1 MEPLFASLVIFVA
14 ITGILMS
21 GFYLLTTE
29 TAATRRVDALRGGVR
44 PGAEVVDEAPGI
56 FKSLLLALAPYGF
69 GTGDSSLANTLL
81 HAGIRNPGA
90 LMLFLGARTLVSLGP
105 SIILLVLAIIGGKP
119 LGPTLVRALIMWVGL
134 HVLTTRLLRRRAAR
148 RILQITRSLP
158 DSLDLMVVCLEA
170 GLGLN
175 ATIARVGVERS
186 AVDDPLG
193 NEFAQVSSEMRSGR
207 TREESLRALGI
218 RNGSDDLKALA
229 ALIIQSDRLGASMAH
244 TLRSHADLLRTKRRQ
259 RAEEEARKLPIKL
272 LFPLALLILLPLFV
286 IVAGPAA
293 ITFKDFVA
301 MMSAR

>member
-1 MEPLFASLVIFVA
+1 MDPFLNSIAIFLA

-21 GFYLLTTE
+21 GLYLL
-29 TAATRRVDALRGGVR
+29 AAESIAARRVDALGSGTTARSR
-44 PGAEVVDEAPGI
+44 SVDPQAGL
-56 FKSLLLALAPYGF
+56 FKTLLLALAPYGF
-69 GTGDSSLANTLL
+69 GSGDSSIATTLT
-81 HAGIRNPGA
+81 HAGLRNPGA
-90 LMLFLGARTLVSLGP
+90 LMLFLGARTLVSVGP
-105 SIILLVLAIIGGKP
+105 AILLLVLAIIGGRP
-119 LGPTLVRALIMWVGL
+119 LAPTLLRAMLMWLGL
-134 HVLTTRLLRRRAAR
+134 HVTTTRILRRRAQR

-175 ATIARVGVERS
+175 ATIARVGQERS
-186 AVDDPLG
+186 AVNDPLG

-207 TREESLRALGI
+207 TREDALRALGA

-229 ALIIQSDRLGASMAH
+229 ALIIQSDRLGASMAQ

-272 LFPLALLILLPLFV
+272 LFPLAILILLPLFV

-293 ITFKDFVA
+293 IIFKDFVGT
-301 MMSAR
+301 MSQR

>member
-1 MEPLFASLVIFVA
+1 MDPFLNSIAIFLA

-21 GFYLLTTE
+21 GLYLL
-29 TAATRRVDALRGGVR
+29 AAESIAARRVDALGSGTTARSQS
-44 PGAEVVDEAPGI
+44 VDPQAGL
-56 FKSLLLALAPYGF
+56 FKTLLLALAPYGF
-69 GTGDSSLANTLL
+69 GSGDSSIATTLT
-81 HAGIRNPGA
+81 HAGLRNPGA
-90 LMLFLGARTLVSLGP
+90 LMLFLGARTLVSVGP
-105 SIILLVLAIIGGKP
+105 AILLLVLAIIGGRP
-119 LGPTLVRALIMWVGL
+119 LAPTLLRAMLMWLGL
-134 HVLTTRLLRRRAAR
+134 HVTTTRILRRRAQR

-175 ATIARVGVERS
+175 ATIARVGQERS
-186 AVDDPLG
+186 AVNDPLG

-207 TREESLRALGI
+207 TREDALRALGA

-229 ALIIQSDRLGASMAH
+229 ALIIQSDRLGASMAQ

-272 LFPLALLILLPLFV
+272 LFPLAILILLPLFV

-293 ITFKDFVA
+293 IIFKDFVGT
-301 MMSAR
+301 MSQR